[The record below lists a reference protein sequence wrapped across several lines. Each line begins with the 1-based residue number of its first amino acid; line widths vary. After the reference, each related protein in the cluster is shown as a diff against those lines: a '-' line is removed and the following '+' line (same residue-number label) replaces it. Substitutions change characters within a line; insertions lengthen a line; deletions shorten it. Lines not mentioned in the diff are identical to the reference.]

1 MASKSRLGRGLGAL
15 FPTLP
20 DEQEFQHEAQAAKPE
35 PTKPEP
41 AKKTTARKAAKKAP
55 SKPSKAATEPKK
67 APYDPEA
74 YADVDG
80 PISPLSSTIPSMGA
94 MTIHAETVNK
104 LSAAATGGGAPCG
117 PAARP
122 PVEPGENAWQ
132 ARDDA
137 CDLIH
142 DPPPE
147 RHVLRRHPAGGHGE
161 A

>member
-1 MASKSRLGRGLGAL
+1 
-15 FPTLP
+15 
-20 DEQEFQHEAQAAKPE
+20 
-35 PTKPEP
+35 
-41 AKKTTARKAAKKAP
+41 
-55 SKPSKAATEPKK
+55 
-67 APYDPEA
+67 
-74 YADVDG
+74 
-80 PISPLSSTIPSMGA
+80 

-104 LSAAATGGGAPCG
+104 LSAPMTLQPQAAEHH
-117 PAARP
+117 AAQQPDRP
-122 PVEPGENAWQ
+122 SSPVKTHGQ

>member
-80 PISPLSSTIPSMGA
+80 
-94 MTIHAETVNK
+94 
-104 LSAAATGGGAPCG
+104 
-117 PAARP
+117 RF
-122 PVEPGENAWQ
+122 
-132 ARDDA
+132 
-137 CDLIH
+137 
-142 DPPPE
+142 
-147 RHVLRRHPAGGHGE
+147 RR
-161 A
+161 